1 MTGGNANVTRVLHVK
16 RHEQCL
22 KKKEECK
29 GKVLPGNHTHTPKTH
44 LFYGIAIPLHFLW
57 GKQVLRWVL
66 KPAHDVNRAK
76 TPLIYFLSFLLIF
89 FYSQKPTKHSL
100 LF

>member
-29 GKVLPGNHTHTPKTH
+29 GKVLPGNHTHTPKNAP
-44 LFYGIAIPLHFLW
+44 FPW
-57 GKQVLRWVL
+57 
-66 KPAHDVNRAK
+66 
-76 TPLIYFLSFLLIF
+76 
-89 FYSQKPTKHSL
+89 HSYTVT
-100 LF
+100 FPVGQAGTAMGA